1 MSTFLKKLLTNKFF
15 WVGSSV
21 VALSSIPLWSHLD
34 ETRVQDIFSTV
45 KGSATSPSVADNS
58 AKANV
63 INRSSNSAVVQTAGT
78 NNSNQVPLNLN
89 TVVSPKQIL
98 EAELPN
104 NWSQELKL
112 QTAKF
117 NHPDSEYWR
126 EQVKAHEA
134 QPRTPGWLK
143 FEAYTIQNNR
153 DVLSLPT
160 FEQMAAA
167 PRSDTYLIVRLI
179 GGADVESMTEL
190 GLTYDVKLG
199 GDLVSN
205 LHRYTVDKATDFAEL
220 LEEANAHSAVVYA
233 EPDYTIQEALV
244 PNEPN
249 ITANN
254 WWLDQINAY
263 EAWDVSTDATA
274 IGPIAVF
281 DNGILTTHEDLAD
294 NLWVNADEVAG
305 NGIDDDGNGFVDD
318 INGITVSPGSM
329 GHGTPVSGTIC
340 GQGDN
345 SIGYVGSVWDCQLM
359 ELRSSLTFSGT
370 VSDLSIALPYAI
382 AEGSRISNH
391 SWRIFTFSQ
400 QLADTVTAAET
411 AGHLLVAAAGNEGND
426 IDASAVNY
434 PARLPND
441 NVLTIA
447 ASTQSE
453 ARISYSSWGQTSVD
467 LAAPTEFITAASN
480 GGYAGFS
487 GTSQATPVVTGAV
500 ALAWAQD
507 PTMTFLEVKQLVMD
521 SARPVAAWSGL
532 TVTGGI
538 LDMEALLNSISP
550 DSDNDGIADD
560 TDIDDDNDGL
570 ADSAEAGSAD
580 SSPVSITGW
589 TLGSDL
595 TATAN
600 TLAFN
605 ASNQPD
611 IYGRQANSALLSTL
625 GVTSGFEASWN
636 LSSTSA
642 DYASIIGL
650 GITESSDQFTDVDRG
665 FWIEPGTYGIIENG
679 TFGDVWGSHSESTVF
694 AIEVNGTQLEYKI
707 DGATVHTVTLSAS
720 SDFYI
725 DSSFYGGATTVSN
738 VVVTPLG
745 GGDVVPDSDGDGID
759 NRLDLDSDND
769 TIPDIIEI
777 QLVDSNG
784 DFVVDL
790 LSEQGSITTALD
802 SDGDGIPNH
811 IDLESQNAAND
822 GTAYD
827 IATGSFSAL
836 DTNGD
841 GQINSGDTGGGVDAN
856 NNGVDDLIETIT
868 APDTLAPV
876 VTAPADISVSALSSD
891 TVPATNTFIAAF
903 LTGATAV
910 DNIDGSVVVSNNAP
924 ALFPAG
930 VTTVTFSASD
940 SAGNIGTATA
950 TVTIIIDI
958 DGDGI
963 PNYRDSDI
971 DGDGIPNA
979 VEIASGLN
987 QLDGADG
994 ALDLDGDS
1002 WSNADEYQFGTA
1014 IGDATSNPGNVTGP
1028 TQQKVFASD
1037 GAAGD
1042 ELGHKIVISGDIA
1055 MIASI
1060 ANDSATGAVYV
1071 FERTDGQWVER
1082 QKLVALDGALG
1093 DNFGSSIALSGD
1105 LALIGAR
1112 GADAVYAFQR
1122 AGSRWVQG
1130 QRFTGSSSRGSS
1142 ASDFGASIVLEGDIA
1157 IIGAPTAFDNF
1168 IVQAGAAYIF
1178 QRVDGTWT
1186 EQQRL
1191 TAGPL
1196 GGQFNN
1202 FGDGLALSGDIALIG
1217 ATGSY
1222 SDDPGSVHYFQRVD
1236 GVWTEQ
1242 QEFRGST
1249 NATRGAR
1256 FGRSISISGNT
1267 ALIGAPEDRVDS
1279 VSVAGS
1285 AFIFT
1290 LESGV
1295 WTEQQR
1301 LQDSAPTL
1309 SDNFG
1314 SEVLL
1319 IGNTAIVTN
1328 PNDDDNGVDSGSV
1341 YIYQQ
1346 QTGSNTWTQ
1355 QQKLLAR
1362 DGVAADSFG
1371 SSIALSGAN
1380 LLIGAAGDDDVQSD
1394 AGSTYVLTIPQLNDA
1409 DGDGLQDDSEIRRV
1423 EIVDWVNASPGVT
1436 FSGNSVTGF
1445 EAGND
1450 VSSQINSVPFST
1462 YGFNDNYSV
1471 SWSVP
1476 YASRITNPV
1485 IQTIGLGID
1494 ETDASRGDVEYN
1506 FYHWEP
1512 AARMQVIYPGR
1523 TRSFLPRGNQNP
1535 VSFRIEVD
1543 SGTMRFYANDTLEGT
1558 TTYTGSPDFYIDSSF
1573 FIGSYTIRDFAIRPI
1588 SDDHDGDGIANR
1600 LDLDSDNDTIPD
1612 VIELGL
1618 TDANGDFIVD
1628 SYAERGSIAI
1638 APDSD
1643 SDGIPDFLD
1652 LESNNALNDGTSFD
1666 IASTRFVGF
1675 DSNND
1680 GQINSSD
1687 TSGGIDANNNGV
1699 DDLIETTTPDPDSD
1713 GDGVPD
1719 SVDAFPN
1726 DPTESVDSD
1735 GDGVGDNG
1743 DAFPTDPTESA
1754 DSDSDGV
1761 GDNADAFPTDP
1772 TESADTDG
1780 DGIGNVA
1787 DADIDGDGIPNAV
1800 ETANGL
1806 NSADSADGILDLD
1819 NDSWSNVDEYRF
1831 GTLITDPSSNPTTN
1845 SNPRH
1850 QKVFASDG
1858 SAADRFG
1865 HSVSIS
1871 GDTALISA
1879 FYDELNGTGSGTV
1892 YVFVRTD
1899 GLWVE
1904 QQRLIPSDA
1913 TSDDGFGV
1921 SVSLYGDTALI
1932 GADGGRSATGNSG
1945 SAYVFVRTAGVWSQ
1959 QQKLNASDATADD
1972 KFGRSVALFGDTAF
1986 IGASGDDDNGDSSG
2000 SAYAFVLSNGV
2011 WVQQQK
2017 LLASDGAA
2025 SDLFGYSMALTAD
2038 TVLIGAYLDGGN
2050 TGSAYVFTQTAGV
2063 WTEQQKLLASDGS
2076 SGDLFGFDV
2085 ALSGDTALIG
2095 AFNDRDNGFAS
2106 GSAYIFVRSNGVWS
2120 QQQKLVPNDIQV
2132 RYRFGYSVSLL
2143 DDVAMVGAYAANHT
2157 DSLSG
2162 GAAYIFERTN
2172 SIWSQRDKLVASD
2185 RESAD
2190 FFGVDVALSS
2200 NIALAG
2206 ARHDDDNGEQSGS
2219 AYFFNIST
2227 TSDSDSD
2234 GLADSAEAGTGGSS
2248 PVNITGW
2255 TLGPDLTSTSNTL
2268 EFNASNQPDIYGR
2281 QANSAL
2287 LSSLGITSGF
2297 EVSWNLSST
2306 AADYASIIG
2315 LGVTESSDQ
2324 FTDVDRGFWIEP
2336 GTYGI
2341 IEDGSFGNVWGSHS
2355 ESTVFAI
2362 EVDGTQLDYKVDG
2375 VTVHTVTLSAS
2386 TDFYIDSSFY
2396 GGATTVS
2403 NVVVTPLGGSGGIV
2417 PDSDGDGI
2425 DNRLDLDSDNDTIP
2439 DIIEIGLTDSN
2450 GDFIVD
2456 LLSERGSIT
2465 VAPDSDGDGIP
2476 DHIDLESLN
2485 AANDGTAYDIDTGSF
2500 SALDTNGDGQINSS
2514 DTGGG
2519 IDANNNGVDDLLEP

>member
-1 MSTFLKKLLTNKFF
+1 MPSTLKKTLKTKSISLTVAAVAVFLFGGTVNAADSDRDGIPDAIEVANSLNSADAADGILDLDGDGWSNVDEYRFGTSIGDALSNPVANPNDDHQKVFATDGSIRDGF
-15 WVGSSV
+15 GGSLNNGLSVFGNTAIISAVRDDDNGSDSGSVYVFSRVNGIWVEQQKLIASDGASFDSFGVSVSLNGDTVLIGAVNDDDNGNGSGSAYLFVRGSDGGWQEQQKLIASDGAEGDRFGESV
-21 VALSSIPLWSHLD
+21 SLVGNTALIGAYTDDDNGPSSGSVYVFSRGSDGVWLEQQKLTASDASSNDLFGGKVTLNGDTALIGAIGDEPGDILRAGSAYVFVRDSGGVWSEQQKLIASDGSRRDIFGNSVALLGDTALIGANEDSLGAVYVF
-34 ETRVQDIFSTV
+34 TRVN
-45 KGSATSPSVADNS
+45 GSWSEQQKLT
-58 AKANV
+58 AND
-63 INRSSNSAVVQTAGT
+63 AGT
-78 NNSNQVPLNLN
+78 FDNFGNSIAMLTSDMAFIGAPSQVTN
-89 TVVSPKQIL
+89 TQNSGNGSVYVFTRTGSNWVQQRKLIASDGAYQDTFGSNVFVSG
-98 EAELPN
+98 N
-104 NWSQELKL
+104 
-112 QTAKF
+112 
-117 NHPDSEYWR
+117 
-126 EQVKAHEA
+126 
-134 QPRTPGWLK
+134 
-143 FEAYTIQNNR
+143 
-153 DVLSLPT
+153 SL
-160 FEQMAAA
+160 
-167 PRSDTYLIVRLI
+167 LI
-179 GGADVESMTEL
+179 G
-190 GLTYDVKLG
+190 
-199 GDLVSN
+199 
-205 LHRYTVDKATDFAEL
+205 
-220 LEEANAHSAVVYA
+220 
-233 EPDYTIQEALV
+233 
-244 PNEPN
+244 
-249 ITANN
+249 
-254 WWLDQINAY
+254 
-263 EAWDVSTDATA
+263 
-274 IGPIAVF
+274 
-281 DNGILTTHEDLAD
+281 
-294 NLWVNADEVAG
+294 AG
-305 NGIDDDGNGFVDD
+305 SDDDN
-318 INGITVSPGSM
+318 
-329 GHGTPVSGTIC
+329 
-340 GQGDN
+340 GDN
-345 SIGYVGSVWDCQLM
+345 SGSAY
-359 ELRSSLTFSGT
+359 FF
-370 VSDLSIALPYAI
+370 DLS
-382 AEGSRISNH
+382 R
-391 SWRIFTFSQ
+391 
-400 QLADTVTAAET
+400 
-411 AGHLLVAAAGNEGND
+411 
-426 IDASAVNY
+426 
-434 PARLPND
+434 D
-441 NVLTIA
+441 N
-447 ASTQSE
+447 
-453 ARISYSSWGQTSVD
+453 
-467 LAAPTEFITAASN
+467 
-480 GGYAGFS
+480 
-487 GTSQATPVVTGAV
+487 
-500 ALAWAQD
+500 
-507 PTMTFLEVKQLVMD
+507 
-521 SARPVAAWSGL
+521 
-532 TVTGGI
+532 
-538 LDMEALLNSISP
+538 
-550 DSDNDGIADD
+550 DSD
-560 TDIDDDNDGL
+560 GL
-570 ADSAEAGSAD
+570 SDSAELESNG
-580 SSPVSITGW
+580 PVRVTDWALEPEI
-589 TLGSDL
+589 

-600 TLAFN
+600 NLVFN
-605 ASNQPD
+605 DTNQSG
-611 IYGRQANSALLSTL
+611 IYGRQANSATLSSL
-625 GVTSGFEASWN
+625 GFTSGYELSWS
-636 LSSTSA
+636 LGSDYSDYSTVM
-642 DYASIIGL
+642 GL
-650 GITESSDQFTDVDRG
+650 GITESSNQFYDVDRG
-665 FWIEPGTYGIIENG
+665 FWLESGTYGIIEDG
-679 TFGDVWGSHSESTVF
+679 VFGEVWNSFTDTTVF
-694 AIEVNGTQLEYKI
+694 AIEVNGTQLSYKV
-707 DGATVHTVTLSAS
+707 DGITVHTVTLNSTP
-720 SDFYI
+720 DFYI
-725 DSSFYGGATTVSN
+725 DSAFYGDTTAISN
-738 VVVTPLG
+738 VMVIPLG
-745 GGDVVPDSDGDGID
+745 SGGSIILDSDNDGIN

-769 TIPDIIEI
+769 SIPDIIEI
-777 QLVDSNG
+777 GLTDADGNFIVDI
-784 DFVVDL
+784 
-790 LSEQGSITTALD
+790 LSDQGSVSTAPD
-802 SDGDGIPNH
+802 SDSDGIPNH
-811 IDLESQNAAND
+811 IDLESLNAAND

-827 IATGSFSAL
+827 IDTGPFSAL
-836 DTNGD
+836 DTNSD
-841 GQINSGDTGGGVDAN
+841 GQINGSDTGGGIDAN
-856 NNGVDDLIETIT
+856 NNGVDDLIESIT
-868 APDTLAPV
+868 APDTQAPV
-876 VTAPADISVSALSSD
+876 VTPPTNISVSALLSD
-891 TVPATNTFIAAF
+891 TVPATNAVIAAF
-903 LTGATAV
+903 LAGATAS

-924 ALFPAG
+924 TSFPAG
-930 VTTVTFSASD
+930 ITTVTFSASD
-940 SAGNIGTATA
+940 SAGNTGIATA
-950 TVTIIIDI
+950 NVTIDIDIDI

-979 VEIASGLN
+979 VEIANGLN
-987 QLDGADG
+987 QLDSADG
-994 ALDLDGDS
+994 ALDLDGDG

-1014 IGDATSNPGNVTGP
+1014 IGDVTSNPGNVTGP

-1037 GAAGD
+1037 GVAGD
-1042 ELGHKIVISGDIA
+1042 ELSHKIVISGDIA

-1112 GADAVYAFQR
+1112 GADAVYVFQR

-1142 ASDFGASIVLEGDIA
+1142 ASDFGASIVLEGDTA

-1301 LQDSAPTL
+1301 LQDSVPTL

-1319 IGNTAIVTN
+1319 TGNTAIVTN

-1362 DGVAADSFG
+1362 DGAAADSFG

-1380 LLIGAAGDDDVQSD
+1380 LLVGAAGDDDVQSD
-1394 AGSTYVLTIPQLNDA
+1394 AGSAYVLTIPQLNDA

-1436 FSGNSVTGF
+1436 FSGNSITGF
-1445 EAGND
+1445 AAGND
-1450 VSSQINSVPFST
+1450 VSTQINSVPFST
-1462 YGFNDNYSV
+1462 YGFEDNYSV
-1471 SWSVP
+1471 SWTAP
-1476 YASRITNPV
+1476 YASRIIDPV
-1485 IQTIGLGID
+1485 IQTIGLGIE
-1494 ETDASRGDVEYN
+1494 ETDASRSDVEYN

-1543 SGTMRFYANDTLEGT
+1543 GGSMRFYTNDTLEAT
-1558 TTYTGSPDFYIDSSF
+1558 ATYAGSPDFYIDSSF
-1573 FIGSYTIRDFAIRPI
+1573 FAGSYTNRNFEIRAL
-1588 SDDHDGDGIANR
+1588 SDDRDGDGIANR
-1600 LDLDSDNDTIPD
+1600 LDLDSDNDSIPD

-1638 APDSD
+1638 APDTD

-1719 SVDAFPN
+1719 SIDAFPN

-1735 GDGVGDNG
+1735 ADGVGDNG

-1754 DSDSDGV
+1754 DSDSDGVGDNADAFPTDPTETVDSDGDGV

-1806 NSADSADGILDLD
+1806 DPAAADGTLDLD

-1831 GTLITDPSSNPTTN
+1831 GTLITDPSSNPAANTN
-1845 SNPRH
+1845 TRH

-1858 SAADRFG
+1858 RTLDAFGYQVAISGDTALIGAYRNGDQGELTGTAYIFVRNAQGLWVEQQELVASQRNGGDVFGTSLALEGNTALVGASGLGQGAVFVFERVGDVWTEEQILEANTSSGAYRFGNSVSLSGDTVLIGANANDSNGVATGSVFVFDRTGNTWTEQQQLVASDGELSDSFGLETSIDGDTALISSYQDDDRAENSGAVYAFIREAGVWSQQQKLTAADGDFWDFFG
-1865 HSVSIS
+1865 TDVSIS
-1871 GDTALISA
+1871 GDTALI
-1879 FYDELNGTGSGTV
+1879 
-1892 YVFVRTD
+1892 
-1899 GLWVE
+1899 
-1904 QQRLIPSDA
+1904 
-1913 TSDDGFGV
+1913 
-1921 SVSLYGDTALI
+1921 
-1932 GADGGRSATGNSG
+1932 
-1945 SAYVFVRTAGVWSQ
+1945 
-1959 QQKLNASDATADD
+1959 
-1972 KFGRSVALFGDTAF
+1972 
-1986 IGASGDDDNGDSSG
+1986 GASGDNQS
-2000 SAYAFVLSNGV
+2000 
-2011 WVQQQK
+2011 
-2017 LLASDGAA
+2017 
-2025 SDLFGYSMALTAD
+2025 
-2038 TVLIGAYLDGGN
+2038 I
-2050 TGSAYVFTQTAGV
+2050 
-2063 WTEQQKLLASDGS
+2063 
-2076 SGDLFGFDV
+2076 
-2085 ALSGDTALIG
+2085 
-2095 AFNDRDNGFAS
+2095 NDA
-2106 GSAYIFVRSNGVWS
+2106 
-2120 QQQKLVPNDIQV
+2120 
-2132 RYRFGYSVSLL
+2132 
-2143 DDVAMVGAYAANHT
+2143 
-2157 DSLSG
+2157 
-2162 GAAYIFERTN
+2162 GAAYIFERIGGVWT
-2172 SIWSQRDKLVASD
+2172 QQQKLQANDPSASARFGD
-2185 RESAD
+2185 AVTLDQGIALIGAYAQSGPSAPGSAYIFVEENGSWHQQEKLLPGD
-2190 FFGVDVALSS
+2190 GSYNEEFGGSVALS
-2200 NIALAG
+2200 NGTVLIGDHRNNDLGLA
-2206 ARHDDDNGEQSGS
+2206 AGS

-2234 GLADSAEAGTGGSS
+2234 GLADSAEAGSGSSS

-2255 TLGPDLTSTSNTL
+2255 TLDPDLTATSNTL

-2306 AADYASIIG
+2306 SADYASIIG

-2375 VTVHTVTLSAS
+2375 VTVHTVALSAS
-2386 TDFYIDSSFY
+2386 ADFYIDSSFY

-2417 PDSDGDGI
+2417 PDSDGDGV

-2439 DIIEIGLTDSN
+2439 DVIEIGLTDAN
-2450 GDFIVD
+2450 GDFMVD
-2456 LLSERGSIT
+2456 TVSERGSVT
-2465 VAPDSDGDGIP
+2465 LAPDSDGDGIP
-2476 DHIDLESLN
+2476 NHLDLESLN

-2500 SALDTNGDGQINSS
+2500 SALDTNGDGQINS
-2514 DTGGG
+2514 DDIGGG
-2519 IDANNNGVDDLLEP
+2519 IDANSNGVDDLLEP